1 MCVYYSL
8 PSQLLVDTLLSC
20 FQFLII
26 LDEAAIYICIR
37 IWTYVFVFLGLVLRS
52 VIAGSYGEYKFKLLR
67 NCHSVFQSSCPVF

>member
-20 FQFLII
+20 FQFLMI

-37 IWTYVFVFLGLVLRS
+37 IFLYGHMFLFFLV
-52 VIAGSYGEYKFKLLR
+52 
-67 NCHSVFQSSCPVF
+67 